1 MQLKASLICIV
12 FTLGLCTIGSS
23 LQHDDL
29 LIAVGDQLVFLTNGS
44 LYRTLTLDSFNASKL
59 SALTYDATTRKLFFS
74 DRRHRHGHIFSIK
87 LDSEV
92 CHTVED
98 IVEKNSNETVES
110 LAYDPVDKMLLW
122 TDGFNRSVRRVQVD
136 HDNVHVEEDATVE
149 IVHFLDN
156 EDKPR
161 GLVADP
167 CTRNLYWTNRYMS
180 HPTIE
185 RSFLNGSHR
194 EILIK
199 TDLLLPNALD
209 LDVQEQMLYWADNH
223 RKGYFHIERSF
234 VNGTGRQEMYRGIGQ
249 FVVSLT
255 VGTDYVYWSD
265 YDHKHIWSLPKDG
278 SSKNPIILRTF
289 RNPVMGVTIFRHQPL
304 DCSVVSRISDPTE
317 NSELPV
323 QKEQISLYEDADLC
337 LGFCY
342 NNGDCILV
350 NSDLLCSCP
359 VGFSGERCELDEKF
373 GKKDCETFAEDSNR
387 FEMIFLICLIIFCVI
402 LLVIVVMLRFQFMKL
417 TRERQPRV
425 FRRRYLQR
433 PNKKENTLP
442 VNDIENCCNSFAMC
456 ERPCAQQ
463 QNVNATAKDIG
474 WENESA
480 DCSVLLKCEF

>member
-1 MQLKASLICIV
+1 MQLKASVIFIV

-23 LQHDDL
+23 LQHDDI
-29 LIAVGDQLVFLTNGS
+29 LIAVGDQLGFLTNGS

-74 DRRHRHGHIFSIK
+74 DRRHRNGHIFSIK
-87 LDSEV
+87 LDNEAR
-92 CHTVED
+92 HTVED
-98 IVEKNSNETVES
+98 IVKKNSNETVES
-110 LAYDPVDKMLLW
+110 LAYDPVDQMLLW
-122 TDGFNRSVRRVQVD
+122 TDGFNRSIRRVQVD
-136 HDNVHVEEDATVE
+136 HDSVHVEESATVE
-149 IVHFLDN
+149 IVHFLDK

-194 EILIK
+194 EVLIK

-223 RKGYFHIERSF
+223 RKGYFSIERSF
-234 VNGTGRQEMYRGIGQ
+234 VNGTGKQEIYRGIGQ
-249 FVVSLT
+249 FVVSLA

-289 RNPVMGVTIFRHQPL
+289 RNPVMGVTIFRHQPY
-304 DCSVVSRISDPTE
+304 DCRVVSVPIE

-323 QKEQISLYEDADLC
+323 QQEQLSKYDDADLC

-350 NSDLLCSCP
+350 NSDLRCSCP
-359 VGFSGERCELDEKF
+359 VGFSGERCELES
-373 GKKDCETFAEDSNR
+373 GKKDCETFVDSNQ
-387 FEMIFLICLIIFCVI
+387 FQIIFLICIIITCVI
-402 LLVIVVMLRFQFMKL
+402 LLVIAVMLSVQFMKL
-417 TRERQPRV
+417 TREKQPRV
-425 FRRRYLQR
+425 FRRRFLAR
-433 PNKKENTLP
+433 PNKNENTLP
-442 VNDIENCCNSFAMC
+442 VHDLEDCCNSFAMC

-463 QNVNATAKDIG
+463 QNVNATAKELG
-474 WENESA
+474 WENNGA